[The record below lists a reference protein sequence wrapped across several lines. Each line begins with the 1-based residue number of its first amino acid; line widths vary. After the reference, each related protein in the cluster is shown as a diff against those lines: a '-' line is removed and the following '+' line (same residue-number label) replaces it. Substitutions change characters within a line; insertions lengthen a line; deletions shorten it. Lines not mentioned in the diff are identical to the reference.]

1 MSVATA
7 FFKRDLSWNLSYRTY
22 FLLSSFGIIFSV
34 ASTYFISKLFGS
46 SLVSQLSQYGG
57 NYFAFALI
65 GVAFNGYLS
74 VSLTNYA
81 QSIRDG
87 QVQGTLEIMML
98 SPTRLSSILL
108 SSSLWSYSF
117 TTLNAAVYFLA
128 GTFIFGFSMGHVN
141 VLTALVVLL
150 LSVASFSGIGI
161 LSAAAVLVVKKG
173 DPVATVYGSISS
185 LLAGV
190 YYPVSVLPAPL
201 IIVSKFIPLTYALNA
216 MRLAML
222 QGYSIYQVRYD
233 LLVLAG
239 FACILTP
246 ISLFVFR
253 IALKRAKKEG
263 SLVHY

>member
-7 FFKRDLSWNLSYRTY
+7 FFKRDLSLNLSYRT
-22 FLLSSFGIIFSV
+22 FFFLSSFGIFFSV
-34 ASTYFISKLFGS
+34 ASTYFMSKLFGNAV
-46 SLVSQLSQYGG
+46 VSQLTQYGG

-65 GVAFNGYLS
+65 GVAFYGYLT

-87 QVQGTLEIMML
+87 QIMGTLEIMLL

-108 SSSLWSYSF
+108 SSSLWSYFF
-117 TTLNAAVYFLA
+117 TTLNVAVYLLA
-128 GTFIFGFSMGHVN
+128 GSLIFGFNMSNVN

-150 LSVASFSGIGI
+150 LSVTSFSGIGI

-173 DPVATVYGSISS
+173 DPVATFYGGVSS

-190 YYPVSVLPAPL
+190 YYPISVLPGPL
-201 IIVSKFIPLTYALNA
+201 VVVSKLIPLTYALDA

-222 QGYSIYQVRYD
+222 KGYSLFQVRYD
-233 LLVLAG
+233 LLVLLG
-239 FACILTP
+239 FTLILTP
-246 ISLFVFR
+246 IALFIFR
-253 IALKRAKKEG
+253 MALKRAKKEG

>member
-7 FFKRDLSWNLSYRTY
+7 FFKRDLSWNLSYRTQ

-34 ASTYFISKLFGS
+34 ASTYFMSKLFGH
-46 SLVSQLSQYGG
+46 SLTSQLAQYGG
-57 NYFAFALI
+57 SYFAFALV

-98 SPTRLSSILL
+98 SPTKLSTILL

-117 TTLNAAVYFLA
+117 TTLNVAVYLLA
-128 GTFIFGFSMGHVN
+128 GTFIFGFSMAHVN

-150 LSVASFSGIGI
+150 LSIASFSGIGI
-161 LSAAAVLVVKKG
+161 MSAAAVLVVKKG
-173 DPVATVYGSISS
+173 DPVATVYGSIST

-190 YYPVSVLPAPL
+190 FYPTSVLPGPL
-201 IIVSKFIPLTYALNA
+201 LVLSKCFPLTYALNA

-222 QGYSIYQVRYD
+222 QGYSLYQVRYD
-233 LLVLAG
+233 LLILMG
-239 FACILTP
+239 FTCLFIPL
-246 ISLFVFR
+246 SLFVFR
-253 IALKRAKKEG
+253 MALKRAKKEG